1 MALIKRSDGSSQIL
15 NPDGTTYMHLP
26 PAVPSTADLT
36 GYRVRTIVSGSH
48 RCGLASGTR
57 SSLTDE
63 MMSERELLRLIANLR
78 GYYGAPC
85 VSGVSMGM
93 GSRTF
98 RWAWE
103 ETASRHRVTDVVI
116 ATRV

>member
-15 NPDGTTYMHLP
+15 NPDGTLYMHLP

-36 GYRVRTIVSGSH
+36 GYRVRTITSGSH
-48 RCGLASGTR
+48 RCGMTSGTR

-63 MMSERELLRLIANLR
+63 MMSERELLRLVATLK
-78 GYYGAPC
+78 GYYGAPS
-85 VSGVSMGM
+85 VSAVSMGQ

-103 ETASRHRVTDVVI
+103 ETAARHRVTDVVI

>member
-1 MALIKRSDGSSQIL
+1 MSMTT
-15 NPDGTTYMHLP
+15 NPDGSREIRNPDGSLYMSFP
-26 PAVPSTADLT
+26 PAVPSTADVT

-48 RCGLASGTR
+48 RCGRTNGTR

-63 MMSERELLRLIANLR
+63 MMSERELLRLIASLR
-78 GYYGAPC
+78 GDYGAPC
-85 VSGVSMGM
+85 VSGVSMGP

-103 ETASRHRVTDVVI
+103 ETVSRHRLTDVVI
-116 ATRV
+116 ATRI

>member
-1 MALIKRSDGSSQIL
+1 MSMIT
-15 NPDGTTYMHLP
+15 NPDGSQEIRNPDGSLYMSFP
-26 PAVPSTADLT
+26 PAAPSTADVT

-48 RCGLASGTR
+48 RCGRTSGTR

-63 MMSERELLRLIANLR
+63 MMSERELLRLIASLR
-78 GYYGAPC
+78 GEYGTPS
-85 VSGVSMGM
+85 VSGVRMGM

-103 ETASRHRVTDVVI
+103 ETISGHRLTDVVI